1 MGSKI
6 VVNNYGSF
14 DVTMAYGK
22 GSTCYDVNGKKSR
35 ISSTKHENTC
45 QKNRPKK
52 KCKTNIKKSNTL
64 LKKK

>member
-22 GSTCYDVNGKKSR
+22 GSTCYDVNGKKYIDFLWGIKYNVSR
-35 ISSTKHENTC
+35 Y
-45 QKNRPKK
+45 
-52 KCKTNIKKSNTL
+52 
-64 LKKK
+64 LKGAGRWQNAEGLR